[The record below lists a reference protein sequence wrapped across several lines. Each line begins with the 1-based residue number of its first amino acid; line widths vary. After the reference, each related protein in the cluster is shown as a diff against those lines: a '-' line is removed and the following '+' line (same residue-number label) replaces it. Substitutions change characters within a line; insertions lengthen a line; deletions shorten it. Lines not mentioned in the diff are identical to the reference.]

1 MSENET
7 ETKVESTTEAA
18 SAPAAEQSTAKKSKK
33 GIIAAILVVA
43 LIILGVLYAL
53 EKQGR
58 SSTSIFAGF
67 IEYQEANAIVATVN
81 GDNIINAQ
89 LDTSINQF
97 TQVAAAQGVDVTSPE
112 IQADIRD
119 QALDVLINTTLL
131 KQAAAERGI
140 DVTDE
145 EVTERLDSITADL
158 GGEEVLVTRMEELGI
173 DAEQLHSDIRDEI
186 VIQELLEVL
195 FAEAAVDVM
204 RKPDQQ
210 RAGQHLQRDAV
221 DCHLRHAQPGNGQRK
236 DTSPC
241 VDPATAAV
249 IDGLVDLDHEIGCLL
264 VEFAIRAA
272 ATATF
277 FLFVLVLRQIK
288 GSFTDKFRLL
298 NRVVQQAVSMM
309 LGRVFQRYAACALID
324 NHIRDPLVGFQVC
337 LDFCHRFRRAVFRP
351 QLQPET
357 TCCHTFDH
365 AELLQIFLSLRH
377 GSRVIH
383 RPVTLR

>member
-195 FAEAAVDVM
+195 FAEAAVEVTEEEIAEVY
-204 RKPDQQ
+204 QG
-210 RAGQHLQRDAV
+210 AGGEEAGLPAIEEVREQVA
-221 DCHLRHAQPGNGQRK
+221 AQIR
-236 DTSPC
+236 TSKEQ
-241 VDPATAAV
+241 TV
-249 IDGLVDLDHEIGCLL
+249 IDEYIDELKAEAAIE
-264 VEFAIRAA
+264 VEGE
-272 ATATF
+272 
-277 FLFVLVLRQIK
+277 V
-288 GSFTDKFRLL
+288 
-298 NRVVQQAVSMM
+298 
-309 LGRVFQRYAACALID
+309 
-324 NHIRDPLVGFQVC
+324 
-337 LDFCHRFRRAVFRP
+337 
-351 QLQPET
+351 E
-357 TCCHTFDH
+357 
-365 AELLQIFLSLRH
+365 
-377 GSRVIH
+377 
-383 RPVTLR
+383 